1 MTPELPKKPEYQV
14 GVLSDTHGHIPQT
27 AITRLN
33 GTDLIIHAG
42 DIDTPEI
49 LTVLKRI
56 APLVVVRG
64 NMDGGPWALHLPATE
79 AIEVGRVWI
88 YVLHDLGRLD
98 LTPKA
103 AGFRVIVSGHTHRAQ
118 LLEKEGTLYLNP
130 GSVSHPRHPSP
141 ASMAILNIR
150 DGNAFARFIDLDRD
164 RSLNEPF

>member
-1 MTPELPKKPEYQV
+1 MTPELHKKSEYQV
-14 GVLSDTHGHIPQT
+14 GILSDTHGHIPQT
-27 AITRLN
+27 AINRLN

-64 NMDGGPWALHLPATE
+64 NMDGGLWASGLPRTE
-79 AIEVGRVWI
+79 ALEVGRVWI
-88 YVLHDLGRLD
+88 YVLHDLSRLD
-98 LTPKA
+98 LTPIA
-103 AGFRVIVSGHTHRAQ
+103 AGFRVIVSGHTHRAH
-118 LLEKEGTLYLNP
+118 LSEKEDTLYLNP

-150 DGNAFARFIDLDRD
+150 EGKAFPRFIDLDRD
-164 RSLNEPF
+164 RPLNETF